1 MTRVLW
7 QLIFATTIAGLFGA
21 GIYSVCRDRR
31 FESFV
36 YMLAASLLLVLVWP

>member
-7 QLIFATTIAGLFGA
+7 HLIFVAAIGGLFGL